1 MSKHSLPQTPRELD
15 ATGKVIECGTIDVLS
30 ASLHVQPVLLMSL
43 TRTFQRGSLTVQ
55 QYVVHLT
62 ACPSPSTPI
71 PILYA
76 TLRAAEIVRNQTST
90 MLTAPYSFQ
99 APLPVLQNE
108 AQRLLHELETCVTH
122 LLSTDPNV
130 SQVITPARYRLPD
143 TWVWQATCSDPHI
156 VCEDRSWKLIEEVRR
171 G

>member
-1 MSKHSLPQTPRELD
+1 MP
-15 ATGKVIECGTIDVLS
+15 
-30 ASLHVQPVLLMSL
+30 L
-43 TRTFQRGSLTVQ
+43 TRSFQRGSLTVQ

-62 ACPSPSTPI
+62 ACPSPSAPI

-76 TLRAAEIVRNQTST
+76 TLRAAEIVRSLTST
-90 MLTAPYSFQ
+90 TLTAPYSFQ
-99 APLPVLQNE
+99 AQPSVLQNE
-108 AQRLLHELETCVTH
+108 ARRLQQELETCITR

-143 TWVWQATCSDPHI
+143 TWVWQATCTDSHI
-156 VCEDRSWKLIEEVRR
+156 VCVDRSWKLIEEVRR